1 MAVIHIPEEKAVKD
15 FGSVLKK
22 HHAGDSIAIDGQNGS
37 VRLVSGPFAEG
48 KTVAEILAYLP
59 EDSEGVPDR
68 DFAADVAE
76 FRKRHPESL
85 DASRWD

>member
-1 MAVIHIPEEKAVKD
+1 VKD
-15 FGSVLKK
+15 FGAVLSML
-22 HHAGDSIAIDGQNGS
+22 HAGDSIVIEGANRRS
-37 VRLVSGPFAEG
+37 RLISDPLFTG
-48 KTVAEILAYLP
+48 KTVAEILTLLP
-59 EDSEGVPDR
+59 EHSEGVPDE